1 MNYEDKKEGYYA
13 NVRSDLIN
21 FMDSDLKGLKILE
34 IGAGYGETLNYL
46 KRVGVAKEVVG
57 IELFKDNKNIEK
69 YKDLDAFFFGDIQTL
84 DTSKFENYFDMIILA
99 DVLEHITEPI
109 PVLNKVKGL
118 LKKEGEIIVSM
129 PNIRHYSSF
138 FKIFVKGNF
147 QYEDSGIFDYTHM
160 RFYCKKNME
169 ALFLEAKFSI
179 KKSESSIKNYKGK
192 SMAKFFNFI
201 TFGLFEEFFSVQYFY
216 KIIN

>member
-1 MNYEDKKEGYYA
+1 MNYEDKRDGYYA

-21 FMDSDLKGLKILE
+21 FMGSDLKDLKILE

-99 DVLEHITEPI
+99 DVLEHIAEPI

-118 LKKEGEIIVSM
+118 LKNEGEIIVSM

-169 ALFLEAKFSI
+169 ALFLKAKFSI
-179 KKSESSIKNYKGK
+179 KKHESSIKNYKGK

-201 TFGLFEEFFSVQYFY
+201 TFGFLEEFFSVQYFY
-216 KIIN
+216 KIIK